1 MPMRGN
7 SEVCHT
13 IKNTAEF
20 LQKLPIIKKYQ
31 PTFIAKKKLS
41 FQILCVSFSAILC
54 NLNVEK
60 QGK

>member
-20 LQKLPIIKKYQ
+20 LQTLPIIKTYQ
-31 PTFIAKKKLS
+31 PTFIAKKN
-41 FQILCVSFSAILC
+41 IVIPNPLCFFLC
-54 NLNVEK
+54 YFV
-60 QGK
+60 